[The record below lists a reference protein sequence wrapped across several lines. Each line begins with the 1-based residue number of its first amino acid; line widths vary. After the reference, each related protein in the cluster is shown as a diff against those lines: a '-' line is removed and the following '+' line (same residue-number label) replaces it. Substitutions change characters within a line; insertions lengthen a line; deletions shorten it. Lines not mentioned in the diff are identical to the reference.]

1 MVSVDYKENST
12 KVVVT
17 TLLDRKPVTKVI
29 TYKDTKTTIVEVY
42 KEGCKGPIETY
53 VYGKV

>member
-12 KVVVT
+12 KIVVT

-42 KEGCKGPIETY
+42 KEGCKNPIETY

>member
-1 MVSVDYKENST
+1 MISVDYKENST
-12 KVVVT
+12 EIVVT
-17 TLLDRKPVTKVI
+17 TLLDKKPVTKVI
-29 TYKDTKTTIVEVY
+29 TYKATKTIIVEVY